1 MPTKGFDY
9 VLTRKARNAV
19 KAKAMAEL
27 NGCGIATVL
36 AADTDVKVSVVSA
49 AILAGFN
56 QKKREPSLENSE
68 DGSLYKT

>member
-1 MPTKGFDY
+1 MEERGG
-9 VLTRKARNAV
+9 R
-19 KAKAMAEL
+19 
-27 NGCGIATVL
+27 GIATVL
-36 AADTDVKVSVVSA
+36 AADTDVEVSVVSA